1 MKNIKILFDYKITK
15 KFHTLYSSYF
25 EYPPK
30 GIVYSKAEFKGIG
43 KRTFSPLRSIY
54 KLLKSSLKISPN
66 FEQKIIDSL
75 RKDSNFDIV
84 HFANH
89 LGRSNKPFVMDY
101 EHVGSFINNKIS
113 SEKNKREAIKLLS
126 QKNLK
131 CLLPIHKAALK
142 TFELY
147 FKDSNLKINQK
158 VLYPVTFIP
167 ENARKNVKKENIVI
181 FGGSSNIKNDISF
194 YIKGGYETLL
204 AFERLAKEFPNT
216 KFIYLGQVPSS
227 IKIKK
232 YKNIIVKEV
241 IPLNELYDL
250 LNKSKIFLQPC
261 YATPAMMFLI
271 AMFFKLPI
279 ITYDSWANNEYVD
292 SKSGIL
298 IKPKTDIMDEFNI
311 PSNSLET
318 ISKIKK
324 NGLKN
329 SLEIN
334 KTIRF
339 LLKNEDKRK
348 KMGEEGFKKVT
359 KGKFSI
365 EERNKRIKEIYE
377 KALK

>member
-1 MKNIKILFDYKITK
+1 
-15 KFHTLYSSYF
+15 
-25 EYPPK
+25 
-30 GIVYSKAEFKGIG
+30 
-43 KRTFSPLRSIY
+43 
-54 KLLKSSLKISPN
+54 
-66 FEQKIIDSL
+66 
-75 RKDSNFDIV
+75 
-84 HFANH
+84 
-89 LGRSNKPFVMDY
+89 
-101 EHVGSFINNKIS
+101 
-113 SEKNKREAIKLLS
+113 
-126 QKNLK
+126 
-131 CLLPIHKAALK
+131 
-142 TFELY
+142 
-147 FKDSNLKINQK
+147 
-158 VLYPVTFIP
+158 
-167 ENARKNVKKENIVI
+167 
-181 FGGSSNIKNDISF
+181 
-194 YIKGGYETLL
+194 
-204 AFERLAKEFPNT
+204 
-216 KFIYLGQVPSS
+216 
-227 IKIKK
+227 
-232 YKNIIVKEV
+232 
-241 IPLNELYDL
+241 
-250 LNKSKIFLQPC
+250 
-261 YATPAMMFLI
+261 MMFLI

>member
-232 YKNIIVKEV
+232 
-241 IPLNELYDL
+241 
-250 LNKSKIFLQPC
+250 
-261 YATPAMMFLI
+261 
-271 AMFFKLPI
+271 
-279 ITYDSWANNEYVD
+279 
-292 SKSGIL
+292 
-298 IKPKTDIMDEFNI
+298 
-311 PSNSLET
+311 
-318 ISKIKK
+318 
-324 NGLKN
+324 
-329 SLEIN
+329 
-334 KTIRF
+334 
-339 LLKNEDKRK
+339 
-348 KMGEEGFKKVT
+348 
-359 KGKFSI
+359 
-365 EERNKRIKEIYE
+365 
-377 KALK
+377 